1 MGMYHEY
8 AKSKTR
14 DKALKDFPG
23 LSKEE
28 LETANSF
35 FTLYLFFENVEGGR
49 RVWTS
54 CCHHDGELWEELPR
68 TETPQHREVMALKH
82 NDECECPYCHKKVT
96 VKNVK
101 QMGTGKRLE
110 EYVPILFLHTSKD
123 GGTIYAQG
131 YWTWKGYADKERMAK
146 PPLYKVTRMFRFRRG
161 EWLAWEHRWIGGEKY
176 GMVIEGKKWIGEPFT
191 SGEGMMVSYCQYR
204 VIGLD
209 RLADS
214 FLRYTGIMD
223 LYAGE
228 PWCERL
234 VSRLAL
240 AAQYPEG
247 VEMLTKAGLTKPIED
262 WVWCRKK
269 NAKAIKW
276 DEKDPRKVFDLNSR
290 ELKEFL
296 ASKRDLDVLAA
307 YKDLRKGD
315 KKITFKEVEKA
326 QNRLGEYL
334 LVDIA
339 KELKRT
345 PTTTL
350 RKLIQYLER
359 MEGPRCGGRGVMTL
373 RNAAEMW
380 RDYIKFARELKYDL
394 KNPIIFTPKNLDL
407 KHTEAYQAV
416 VAIRAEKERAANAKI
431 AQAERKRIEKE
442 DQGVQGRVEQLQ
454 KRYGFES
461 EHFLIRPPVSAVEIV
476 TEGQVLHHCVGGYAG
491 RHAQGTAT
499 ILFLRYRDNP
509 EIPLCTIEMRG
520 SNLIQVHGYKNDFDD
535 NIGPRTRYAEILT
548 PWLAWVKAGSRRTKD
563 GRPRLPKQ
571 HKKNKEVKAA

>member
-14 DKALKDFPG
+14 DKALKEFPG
-23 LSKEE
+23 LSKAE
-28 LETANSF
+28 LETANGF
-35 FTLYLFFENVEGGR
+35 FTPYLFFENVEGGR

-54 CCHHDGELWEELPR
+54 CCYHDGELWEKLPR
-68 TETPQHREVMALKH
+68 TETPQNRAVMALNH

-96 VKNVK
+96 AKNVK
-101 QMGTGKRLE
+101 KVGKGKRLE

-131 YWTWKGYADKERMAK
+131 YWAWKGYADKERMAQ
-146 PPLYKVTRMFRFRRG
+146 PPLYKVTRVFRFRRG

-176 GMVIEGKKWIGEPFT
+176 GMVIEGRKWIGEPFT

-209 RLADS
+209 RLAES

-234 VSRLAL
+234 ISRLAL

-247 VEMLTKAGLTKPIED
+247 VEMLTKAGLTEPIED
-262 WVWCRKK
+262 WVWGRKK

-296 ASKRDLDVLAA
+296 ASKRELDVLVA

-315 KKITFKEVEKA
+315 KKVTIREVEKA
-326 QNRLGEYL
+326 KMRLGEYL
-334 LVDIA
+334 LVDIV
-339 KELKRT
+339 KELRRT

-359 MEGPRCGGRGVMTL
+359 MEGPRCGGRGVMTI

-380 RDYIKFARELKYDL
+380 RDYIKFARELKYNL

-416 VAIRAEKERAANAKI
+416 VAIHEEERREEEKKRRDQAK
-431 AQAERKRIEKE
+431 KE
-442 DQGVQGRVEQLQ
+442 AKKKDEGVRGRVETLS
-454 KRYGFES
+454 KRYGFET
-461 EHFLIRPPVSAVEIV
+461 EHYLIRPPVSAVEIV
-476 TEGQVLHHCVGGYAG
+476 EEGQALLHCVGGYAG
-491 RHAQGTAT
+491 RHADGTAT
-499 ILFLRYRDNP
+499 ILFLRSKERPDT
-509 EIPLCTIEMRG
+509 PLCTIEMRG
-520 SNLIQVHGYKNDFDD
+520 SSIVQIHGYKNDM
-535 NIGPRTRYAEILT
+535 GQQVTPRKKYREILD
-548 PWLAWVKAGSRRTKD
+548 PWLAWVEAGSKRTKD
-563 GRPRLPKQ
+563 GRPKLPKE
-571 HKKNKEVKAA
+571 KKEVKAA